1 MSMSKSTSIL
11 TGLTDEEILD
21 EFVKRFQCDGA
32 ILIYLESNT
41 EYGFA
46 KWSNS
51 NGRKWVNELFTSA
64 QNHNS
69 IPNSIQSVL
78 NYEEPLAAIL

>member
-1 MSMSKSTSIL
+1 MPKSTSIL
-11 TGLTDEEILD
+11 AELTDEEILD

-46 KWSNS
+46 KWTNP

-64 QNHNS
+64 QNHIS
-69 IPNSIQSVL
+69 IPNSIQDVY
-78 NYEEPLAAIL
+78 NFEERLEVIM